1 MSSLGAIGASR
12 PSEQSQPKP
21 AARADEPEGGTG
33 FPEVL
38 DTATSARAA
47 AQTDVIPRRGAETPE
62 RNTTEKNASSARGNA
77 ILDQTSSGT
86 DSAAADPL
94 VSEVALIKGDDRF
107 QQPTDITG
115 TADIQGSVP
124 LRNTLDTAW
133 KAAPS
138 TAMRGRRLQQRAGP
152 PPLRS
157 ETADAININC
167 QLPSVSSANPLPGGA
182 SSGPGAPVSRTE
194 PADVVS
200 HSRNPGSRGQ
210 ISPIIEFAE
219 NGGQSHLTQPA
230 ALDLTQTE
238 IAPPGGGTWF
248 SQLPLSEPRSTT
260 ARAGTTTPDSNLA
273 APQIQ
278 SIAPDNL
285 ATGTA
290 EQPPDVFAETTG
302 SVPQHISAFSLPLR
316 MVSEA
321 HGGPGE
327 DVRPLEIAPSPL
339 PTGASTIAQAY
350 PTGRSSDDNHLS
362 TSVGPAAEISMP
374 STAGNFSVGSPAN
387 VGAKEAISIGSAT
400 GIADQLSPHL
410 LRSAANGG
418 GEVFL
423 QLHPPELGD
432 LTVRVLVNGRDVSA
446 WFGSPQ
452 INVQEALS
460 NAIGQLNANLGNA
473 GYNLSSAWVG
483 ADVSSGRGDNES
495 SATRSQRGVTNR
507 ARVEETSSSPVLPA
521 GSGVSIYV

>member
-1 MSSLGAIGASR
+1 M
-12 PSEQSQPKP
+12 
-21 AARADEPEGGTG
+21 
-33 FPEVL
+33 
-38 DTATSARAA
+38 
-47 AQTDVIPRRGAETPE
+47 
-62 RNTTEKNASSARGNA
+62 
-77 ILDQTSSGT
+77 
-86 DSAAADPL
+86 
-94 VSEVALIKGDDRF
+94 
-107 QQPTDITG
+107 DITG

-124 LRNTLDTAW
+124 LRNTLDTAR

-138 TAMRGRRLQQRAGP
+138 TAMRGRRLQQRAAP

-157 ETADAININC
+157 ETGDTININC
-167 QLPSVSSANPLPGGA
+167 QLPSVSSANPLPGGG
-182 SSGPGAPVSRTE
+182 SSGPAALEFRTE
-194 PADVVS
+194 PTDVVS

-210 ISPIIEFAE
+210 ISPIIEFTE
-219 NGGQSHLTQPA
+219 NGGQFHLTQPA

-238 IAPPGGGTWF
+238 IALPGGGTWF
-248 SQLPLSEPRSTT
+248 SQLPVGEPRSAT

-273 APQIQ
+273 APQSQ

-285 ATGTA
+285 ATATA
-290 EQPPDVFAETTG
+290 VQPPDAFADTTG
-302 SVPQHISAFSLPLR
+302 SVPQNISAFSLPLR
-316 MVSEA
+316 IVSEA

-327 DVRPLEIAPSPL
+327 DVRPLKIAASPL
-339 PTGASTIAQAY
+339 PTGASTVAQAY
-350 PTGRSSDDNHLS
+350 PTGRSSGDYHLAA
-362 TSVGPAAEISMP
+362 SVGPTAEISMP
-374 STAGNFSVGSPAN
+374 STAGNLSAGSLAD

-410 LRSAANGG
+410 VRLAGTGG

-473 GYNLSSAWVG
+473 GYNLSGAWVG
-483 ADVSSGRGDNES
+483 ADAWSRRGDNES
-495 SATRSQRGVTNR
+495 SATRPQRGVTNR
-507 ARVEETSSSPVLPA
+507 AREETSSSPVLPA